1 MITNTKL
8 IKNLEGNGIGVN
20 KITEGTR
27 SIGLD
32 LTQFVHR
39 DIRVIEEII
48 EQASSDA
55 GINKNIKKDLKIA
68 DLNAYSEIDE
78 AFEKEILN

>member
-39 DIRVIEEII
+39 DI
-48 EQASSDA
+48 
-55 GINKNIKKDLKIA
+55 KLLKK
-68 DLNAYSEIDE
+68 
-78 AFEKEILN
+78 